1 MEKYVSSRNL
11 LVLPEPVGPGDAGLL
26 DKATDRIREYGG
38 RFDIFHGEIPEPA
51 RSRYGLV
58 IVMGALGSR
67 PELDGLYAGPKELAP
82 DAYIVKTIGSGP
94 DTVAVAGVGM
104 RGVLYAAYCF
114 ADLVKTGANLQ
125 DIDICRSPLIPERYA
140 FLSGCAYWKNQFKPG
155 LFYKTLHEM
164 PRYGYNGVIIFP
176 GEGCGTPVGK
186 SELMLSFA
194 GDGAVYTDKYI
205 VPEWKTLF
213 ANINGYGMGIAVTMA
228 PLVPWGYA
236 DGELDDFYGGG
247 REPVGYL
254 QELAAYFE
262 SALVILLET
271 YPEIDM
277 LIFTS
282 VEGLDYGRTKRFFT
296 APDGLGESTAGAFV
310 DNNSRIARV
319 YFNVLNDV
327 CRRYNVKPSFWTH
340 IYGIVSRGLT
350 AMRDVMFEFPDMY
363 NLEDDYW
370 NNNLWVY
377 DLPVMS
383 YLPEDYRAAVV
394 ENNKFAMT
402 QCCTDSEYYG
412 AGTLLNAYPDTFVF
426 SAREAVRLGAIFFS
440 QRLNHH
446 DRTVSGTLFNTLE
459 IMPFAAARQVWEP
472 AAGLDALWDEW
483 ATRRYGYDAAPHVVK
498 ALKNSGQFML
508 LGLQANGYFFTLHS
522 AIKMDDWD
530 VGKYCFRQFG
540 KPGPPLVPKTYD
552 DIVTSK
558 EYSPFQNM
566 TSPIPIGEFRE
577 NNAKARG
584 LVAESRAHIGRA
596 RPYLSAADDAEFT
609 AILDN
614 SDTVLETI
622 KYLGE
627 AAYAT
632 NLALDNFD
640 GADDTASQ
648 KLAAL
653 DTLEQYNEAVLRGR
667 DDLLHPPAYESIKE
681 IIVAYRNCNR

>member
-1 MEKYVSSRNL
+1 MDNKKESRRL
-11 LVLPEPVGPGDAGLL
+11 LVLPGSVDPAEAGLL

-38 RFDIFHGEIPEPA
+38 RFDVLHGDVAEPV

-58 IVMGALGSR
+58 VFLGPLGSR
-67 PELDGLYAGPKELAP
+67 PELDGLHAGPSVLAN
-82 DAYIVKTIGSGP
+82 DAYIVKTTGSNP
-94 DTVAVAGVGM
+94 ITVAVAGAGM
-104 RGVLYAAYCF
+104 RGVMYAAYCF
-114 ADLVKTGANLQ
+114 ADMLNAGAPLQ
-125 DIDICRSPLIPERYA
+125 DADVCRSPLISERYA

-164 PRYGYNGVIIFP
+164 PRHGYNGVIIFP

-194 GDGAVYTDKYI
+194 ENGAIYTDKYI

-213 ANINGYGMGIAVTMA
+213 ANINAYGMGIAVTMV
-228 PLVPWGYA
+228 PLVPHGYS
-236 DGELDDFYGGG
+236 DGELEEYYGGG
-247 REPVGYL
+247 CEPEGYL
-254 QELAAYFE
+254 QALSAYFE
-262 SALVILLET
+262 SAMVTLLET

-277 LIFTS
+277 VIFTS

-296 APDGLGESTAGAFV
+296 APDDLDENGVEAFV
-310 DNNSRIARV
+310 ENNKKIARA
-319 YFNVLNDV
+319 YFKVLNDV
-327 CRRYNVKPSFWTH
+327 CQRYNVKPSFWTH
-340 IYGIVSRGLT
+340 IYGIVSHGLA
-350 AMRDVMFEFPDMY
+350 AMRDVMFEFPEMY

-383 YLPEDYRAAVV
+383 YLPENYRAAVV
-394 ENNKFAMT
+394 EKSKFAMT

-412 AGTLLNAYPDTFVF
+412 AGTLLNAYPDTFYF
-426 SAREAVRLGAIFFS
+426 SAREAVRLGANFFS

-472 AAGLDALWDEW
+472 ADSLDDLWDEW
-483 ATRRYGYDAAPHVVK
+483 ACRRYGIDAAPHVVK

-508 LGLQANGYFFTLHS
+508 LGLQSNGYFFTLHS

-530 VGKYCFRQFG
+530 VGRYCFRQFG
-540 KPGPPLVPKTYD
+540 KPGARLVPKTYD

-558 EYSPFQNM
+558 EYSPFQNK
-566 TSPIPIGEFRE
+566 TSPVPIGEFRE
-577 NNAKARG
+577 NNARARG
-584 LVAESRAHIGRA
+584 LVADSRAHIEKA

-609 AILDN
+609 GILDN
-614 SDTVLETI
+614 SDTVLEMI
-622 KYLGE
+622 LHLGE

-640 GADDTASQ
+640 KVDDPAGM
-648 KLAAL
+648 KRAAL
-653 DTLEQYNEAVLRGR
+653 EALERYNETVLKDR
-667 DDLLHPPAYESIKE
+667 DDLLHPPVYNNIKE
-681 IIVAYRNCNR
+681 IIAAYRRV